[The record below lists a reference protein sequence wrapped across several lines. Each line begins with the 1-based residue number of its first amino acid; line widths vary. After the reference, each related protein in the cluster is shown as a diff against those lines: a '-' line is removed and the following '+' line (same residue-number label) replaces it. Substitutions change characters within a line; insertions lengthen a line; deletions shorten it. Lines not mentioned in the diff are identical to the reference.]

1 MGLQISECATVAEY
15 KTKSGAEN
23 GGDYIYVNK
32 FNHSLLFSDN
42 GTKSIMSEAI
52 IQEDNVS
59 WYVDFNS
66 QEDASARIG
75 TSSHPFASMD
85 ELLLF
90 LPKHTNGHSV
100 SLYLKASTENQEIT
114 LDGYENLEVH
124 GWDNTALKTIV
135 LSLINC
141 KNVTVFATDT
151 DTVANAVDIK
161 IGSITG
167 SDDIVITAGE
177 SATEDGIMLVAG
189 PIIDSKVTS
198 DADIVINTEAAVSGP
213 TYFDIK
219 EHSVVVFTSVDA
231 DAMKTIRVDNSEFSA
246 DSVIYCNLSAL
257 NNGNIRI
264 ATLYR
269 AKDSAKQTTIT
280 ADTLSNITVNAYAK
294 DSSEDSD
301 RDYLF
306 VSASNNSHISV
317 IGATDE
323 VIPVKKILAQTGS
336 YITVAVLT
344 GYTTSGTL
352 TQPQIE
358 SHMTST
364 VMYVADTNTTGLEPV
379 ETKDTMGQIN
389 VVEGGSAQDLSN
401 YVTYS
406 ASTVS
411 NS

>member
-1 MGLQISECATVAEY
+1 
-15 KTKSGAEN
+15 
-23 GGDYIYVNK
+23 
-32 FNHSLLFSDN
+32 
-42 GTKSIMSEAI
+42 
-52 IQEDNVS
+52 
-59 WYVDFNS
+59 
-66 QEDASARIG
+66 
-75 TSSHPFASMD
+75 
-85 ELLLF
+85 
-90 LPKHTNGHSV
+90 
-100 SLYLKASTENQEIT
+100 LYLKASTENQEIT

-124 GWDNTALKTIV
+124 GWDNTNLKTIV

-177 SATEDGIMLVAG
+177 SATEDGIMLIAG
-189 PIIDSKVTS
+189 PIVDSKVTS
-198 DADIVINTEAAVSGP
+198 DADIVINTETEVSGP
-213 TYFDIK
+213 TYFDVK
-219 EHSVVVFTSVDA
+219 EHSVVVFTNVDA

-246 DSVIYCNLSAL
+246 DSVIYCNVSAI

-269 AKDSAKQTTIT
+269 AKSNDKQTAIT
-280 ADTLSNITVNAYAK
+280 ADTLSNVTVNAYAQ

-317 IGATDE
+317 IGATCE
-323 VIPVKKILAQTGS
+323 VIPVKKVLAQTGS

-344 GYTTSGTL
+344 GYTTSGAL

-364 VMYVADTNTTGLEPV
+364 IMYVADPDTTGLEPV

-389 VVEGGSAQDLSN
+389 VVENGSAPNLSN